1 MSYGPN
7 RPISEI
13 DTVTT
18 GELLQRLKK
27 KSFTVI
33 WFKSNTENCHNRNVS
48 HSGNMRSSLC
58 RTPNM
63 AAVVGQTVQ
72 GREPPQ
78 RDVPLLDT
86 RPVEVEEEEE
96 NAEEEVSCYKEVV
109 PQDKVQLDLSSQ
121 QQRDVA
127 VLMGDTPSP
136 APSVV
141 SIRSELTDDE
151 EEDPQKCRLTE

>member
-1 MSYGPN
+1 
-7 RPISEI
+7 
-13 DTVTT
+13 
-18 GELLQRLKK
+18 
-27 KSFTVI
+27 
-33 WFKSNTENCHNRNVS
+33 
-48 HSGNMRSSLC
+48 
-58 RTPNM
+58 M

-151 EEDPQKCRLTE
+151 EEDPQKCRLTEWVAFFSFFSLEQLRHHWLASRSYWLVQMQSDAVFNH